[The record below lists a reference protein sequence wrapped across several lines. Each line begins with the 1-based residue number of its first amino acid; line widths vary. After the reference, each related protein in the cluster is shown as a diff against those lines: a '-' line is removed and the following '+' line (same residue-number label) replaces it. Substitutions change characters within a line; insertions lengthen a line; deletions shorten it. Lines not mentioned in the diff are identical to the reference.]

1 MEYGDA
7 LEAIIRK
14 IVREE
19 LEASAPTITVAPPTQ
34 TLSEKEFCERVGISP
49 RTAQRLRK
57 RGRLPYYAPT
67 PGRVRYTVEHVT
79 EFLQSNERKRK
90 RR

>member
-1 MEYGDA
+1 MEYGEA

-19 LEASAPTITVAPPTQ
+19 LAASVPIVAPSLTPETF
-34 TLSEKEFCERVGISP
+34 SEPEFCRRVGIST

-57 RGRLPYYAPT
+57 RERLPYYAPT
-67 PGRVRYTVEHVT
+67 PGRVRYTNEHVT
-79 EFLQSNERKRK
+79 EFLKANEKVKKLR
-90 RR
+90 